1 MLTCLEREKVPCVRV
16 CSPIH
21 VVALG
26 LGLGSVAM
34 SVVLSLYRNVRH
46 ILVPYSYMYMY
57 MYTHTHTFGA
67 HKFL

>member
-16 CSPIH
+16 CSPTH
-21 VVALG
+21 VVA

-34 SVVLSLYRNVRH
+34 SVVLSLYRNVRY

-57 MYTHTHTFGA
+57 MYVHTHTFGA